1 MKNKL
6 LLKKIFTA
14 LIFAGLLCMVSVL
27 FFKELRK
34 EYAMGILGFGAILAL
49 TGLWSMLAR
58 LEDYLER

>member
-1 MKNKL
+1 M
-6 LLKKIFTA
+6 KKIFTA
-14 LIFAGLLCMVSVL
+14 LVFVGILCMVSVL

-49 TGLWSMLAR
+49 TGLFSMLAK